1 MKIIV
6 LNGSPKGELGV
17 TMQYVAF
24 LQRMNPEHTLKI
36 LHIAQQV
43 RQIEKDGKKFSE
55 VMDEIRSADAVLWA
69 FPLYVFLV
77 HSQYKR
83 FVELIYERSVTDAF
97 RGKYAAALST
107 SIHFFDH
114 TAHHYMRAICDDL
127 DMNFYDSFSAEMRGL
142 LKESE
147 RKNLLG
153 FFRGFADAIERQATC
168 VKLYAPLVH
177 DQPEYTPR
185 NIAESPI
192 AHKQKI
198 VIVTDAEDNEV
209 NLQRMIGHFAAQFA
223 EPPEILNLRLMDIK
237 GSCLGC
243 IQCGYDNT
251 CVYQGQDEFIDI
263 FNGKLKTADIL
274 VFAGAIRDRYLS
286 SLWKTF
292 FDRAFFNT
300 HMPSFVGRQM
310 AFLVSGPLRQLP
322 NLRQI
327 LEAYTEHQQANLA
340 GIVTDEQV
348 ESLDTD
354 FALRELAIR
363 CVNFS
368 DWNYIKPHT
377 FLGVGGIK
385 IFRDEIWGPLRFPFV
400 ADHQYYKQHGVYDFP
415 HQDYRSRAQNFL
427 LGLLAKIPAI
437 RRELY
442 GPKMKEHMLKAYK
455 KFNAEGN

>member
-1 MKIIV
+1 MI
-6 LNGSPKGELGV
+6 S
-17 TMQYVAF
+17 
-24 LQRMNPEHTLKI
+24 
-36 LHIAQQV
+36 
-43 RQIEKDGKKFSE
+43 
-55 VMDEIRSADAVLWA
+55 
-69 FPLYVFLV
+69 
-77 HSQYKR
+77 
-83 FVELIYERSVTDAF
+83 
-97 RGKYAAALST
+97 
-107 SIHFFDH
+107 
-114 TAHHYMRAICDDL
+114 
-127 DMNFYDSFSAEMRGL
+127 
-142 LKESE
+142 
-147 RKNLLG
+147 
-153 FFRGFADAIERQATC
+153 
-168 VKLYAPLVH
+168 
-177 DQPEYTPR
+177 R
-185 NIAESPI
+185 NILLEVLRQRPI

-198 VIVTDAEDNEV
+198 VIVTDAEDNQV

-223 EPPEILNLRLMDIK
+223 EPPEIVNLRLVDIK

-251 CVYQGQDEFIDI
+251 CVYKGKDEFIDM

-286 SLWKTF
+286 SVWKTF

-340 GIVTDEQV
+340 GIVTDEQAG
-348 ESLDTD
+348 SPDTD
-354 FALRELAIR
+354 SALRELATR

-368 DWNYIKPHT
+368 DWNYSKPHT

-427 LGLLAKIPAI
+427 LGLLVKIPAI
-437 RRELY
+437 RREIY

-455 KFNAEGN
+455 KFNVGEK

>member
-17 TMQYVAF
+17 TMQYVDY
-24 LQRMNPEHTLKI
+24 LQKNNPDHTLKI
-36 LHIAQQV
+36 IHIAQQV
-43 RQIEKDGKKFSE
+43 KQIEKDEQIFSKVLE
-55 VMDEIRSADAVLWA
+55 EIRSADAIIWA

-83 FVELIYERSVTDAF
+83 FVELIHERSVTDAF
-97 RGKYAAALST
+97 RGKYAALLST
-107 SIHFFDH
+107 SIHFYDH
-114 TAHHYMRAICDDL
+114 TAHNYMRGICEDL
-127 DMNFYDSFSAEMRGL
+127 DMNFYDTFSAEMRDL

-147 RKNLLG
+147 RKTLLN
-153 FFRGFADAIERQATC
+153 FFRGFTDAIERKAPC
-168 VKLYAPLVH
+168 VKQYAPLVH
-177 DQPEYTPR
+177 DQPEYTPTR
-185 NIAESPI
+185 ATETPVT
-192 AHKQKI
+192 HKQKI
-198 VIVTDAEDNEV
+198 VIVTDAAEDQM
-209 NLQRMIGHFAAQFA
+209 NLQRMIRHFSAQFA
-223 EPPEILNLRLMDIK
+223 EPPEIVNLRQLDIK

-251 CVYQGQDEFIDI
+251 CVYEGKDEFIGM
-263 FNGKLKTADIL
+263 FNSKLKTADIL
-274 VFAGAIRDRYLS
+274 VFAGTIRDRYLS

-310 AFLVSGPLRQLP
+310 AFLVSGPLQQLP

-327 LEAYTEHQQANLA
+327 LEAYTEHQQANLV
-340 GIVTDEQV
+340 GIVTDEQL
-348 ESLDTD
+348 ESTDTD
-354 FALRELAIR
+354 AALHELAMR
-363 CVNFS
+363 SVKFA
-368 DWNYIKPHT
+368 DENYIKPHT
-377 FLGVGGIK
+377 FLGVGGLK

-400 ADHQYYKQHGVYDFP
+400 ADHQYYKQHGIYDFP

-442 GPKMKEHMLKAYK
+442 GPKMKEYMIKAYQK
-455 KFNAEGN
+455 INAEGK